1 MLGTTLRGRYQII
14 KQLAKG
20 VFAETYLA
28 KDKDLP
34 YSPYCVVKR
43 LKPNFTDPFLLQTA
57 RRLFE
62 QEVQALYQL
71 GNHEQIP
78 RLLAHFQENQ
88 DFYLVQEFIEGDVV
102 SQELKTGRK
111 WSEEEVISFLE
122 DVLNILRYVH
132 QQNVIHRDI
141 KPANLIRRTT
151 DGKLVLID
159 FGAVKQISALAAN
172 LQGKTIAVG
181 TPAYMPCEQNS
192 GQPKFNSDIYAVG
205 LLAIQAL
212 TGIFPDHLPRHPDTN
227 QILWRDQVD
236 IKHIKPHLINI
247 LDKMVSYDFRDRY
260 QSTTEV
266 LQALADI
273 KKHRE
278 WKFNKKF
285 AIPIVIIAAILS
297 TAVLATP
304 QIIKLFNTSKPS
316 LSVNPEYSTYENP
329 RYSIQIQYPLSW
341 KVQPI
346 GDTFTGDVVKFWLS
360 PINSTKK
367 PLVEVNINVEN
378 VKDSTSLEGYT
389 NISVNEITQFFTD
402 VVILDSHATKL
413 SDFPAHQ
420 VIYSGK
426 EEGYNVKRMAVWTLR
441 NNKAYII
448 TYKAEESQYDKHL
461 QTAQQMIDSLKIY

>member
-1 MLGTTLRGRYQII
+1 MLGTTLRGRYEIT

-88 DFYLVQEFIEGDVV
+88 DFYLVQEFIEGNVV
-102 SQELKTGRK
+102 SLELKTGRK

-122 DVLNILRYVH
+122 DVLNILKYVH

-151 DGKLVLID
+151 DGKLVVID

-205 LLAIQAL
+205 LIAIQAL
-212 TGIFPDHLPRHPDTN
+212 TGIFPDFLPRHPDTN

-247 LDKMVSYDFRDRY
+247 LDRMVSYDFRDRY

-273 KKHRE
+273 KKSKE
-278 WKFNKKF
+278 WRLNKKVTIS
-285 AIPIVIIAAILS
+285 AVLIAAILS
-297 TAVLATP
+297 ITALATP
-304 QIIKLFNTSKPS
+304 QIIKLFNASKPS

-329 RYSIQIQYPLSW
+329 RYSIQIQYPVSW

-346 GDTFTGDVVKFWLS
+346 GDTFTGDVVKFWL
-360 PINSTKK
+360 PPTDSTKK
-367 PLVEVNINVEN
+367 SIAEVNINVEN
-378 VKDSTSLEGYT
+378 VKDPISLEGYT

-402 VVILDSHATKL
+402 ARILDSHATKL
-413 SDFPAHQ
+413 SEFPAHQ

-426 EEGYNVKRMAVWTLR
+426 EEGYNVKRMAIWTLI

-461 QTAQQMIDSLKIY
+461 QTAQKMIESLRIY